1 MMERVMKLREI
12 LSEATVGSPALT
24 MALKEME
31 ELVEGDGAAEVM
43 KELIPP
49 LMEIYFDLGRE
60 DRERA
65 RRIIIRYLQGLK
77 ERWQVYSLIASMDY
91 LFRRWLEMKEVPPDR
106 AVGLQGE
113 LRQIKELVLGKA
125 GE

>member
-1 MMERVMKLREI
+1 MERVMKLREI

-31 ELVEGDGAAEVM
+31 ELMEGDAAAEM
-43 KELIPP
+43 MRELIPP
-49 LMEIYFDLGRE
+49 LLEIYFDLGKE

-65 RRIIIRYLQGLK
+65 RKIIIKYLKSLD
-77 ERWQVYSLIASMDY
+77 ERWQVYSVIASMDY
-91 LFRRWLEMKEVPPDR
+91 LFRRWLEMKEVPPEK

-125 GE
+125 AE